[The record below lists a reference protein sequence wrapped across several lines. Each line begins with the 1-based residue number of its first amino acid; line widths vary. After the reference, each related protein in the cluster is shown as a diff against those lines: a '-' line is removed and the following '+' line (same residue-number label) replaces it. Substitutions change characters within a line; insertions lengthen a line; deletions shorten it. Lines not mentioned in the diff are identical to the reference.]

1 MLSPSS
7 AGKIARSDS
16 IPAGFACLK
25 MIAAVFVE
33 LETARLA
40 KKLKAAGRR
49 GRGALARQ
57 QERQARRWQEGR
69 VWRGHSGTA

>member
-1 MLSPSS
+1 MSKEP
-7 AGKIARSDS
+7 SDS
-16 IPAGFACLK
+16 IPDGIPAGFACLK
-25 MIAAVFVE
+25 MIAAAFVE

-49 GRGALARQ
+49 DAGAVGRQ

-69 VWRGHSGTA
+69 GLAGP

>member
-25 MIAAVFVE
+25 MIAAAFVE

-49 GRGALARQ
+49 GRGGSWPAARKAGAALAR
-57 QERQARRWQEGR
+57 RACLAGP
-69 VWRGHSGTA
+69 